1 MKTKA
6 QLDMTDRNRYISKT
20 HERLLELESPFSEEF
35 EQLGVVNNY
44 DEFLFLLLTFKD
56 FWHQLFYEAANNFLG
71 ELQKESRAHQ
81 ATISSSN
88 QVLAQLDDHS
98 MEIEILEKP
107 KHQSPVVPPVIQT
120 TLNVQTQ
127 PYTPREKKHVT
138 YAEVATSSGSS
149 SDDSRP
155 MSLFPKDKRNTQ

>member
-6 QLDMTDRNRYISKT
+6 QLDMTDVKS
-20 HERLLELESPFSEEF
+20 LLNLFGDEEF
-35 EQLGVVNNY
+35 
-44 DEFLFLLLTFKD
+44 FLLFKKTLEVYCSTSAID